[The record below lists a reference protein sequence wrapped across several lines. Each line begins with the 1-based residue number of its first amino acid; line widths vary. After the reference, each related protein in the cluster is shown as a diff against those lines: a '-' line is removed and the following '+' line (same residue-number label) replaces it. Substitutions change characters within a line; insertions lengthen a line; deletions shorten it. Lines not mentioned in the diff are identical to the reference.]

1 MTHLSAARLYLLA
14 VGLLLFVQGTIGLI
28 VRAAGRD
35 PHETT
40 RLLSDP
46 LHSTVHVVWG
56 VALLTVFVRRQAGL
70 DRPMLLVFGL
80 FYVGFLAIGLA
91 VHHPFGMDIDGKEN
105 AFHAVIG
112 PLALLVWAVGA
123 RRRLRRHPSIDD
135 AHAAR

>member
-1 MTHLSAARLYLLA
+1 MTRLSAARLYLAA
-14 VGLLLFVQGTIGLI
+14 VGLLLLVQGAIGLI

-35 PHETT
+35 PHATT

-56 VALLTVFVRRQAGL
+56 AALLTVFVYREAGL
-70 DRPMLLVFGL
+70 DRPTLLAFGL
-80 FYVGFLAIGLA
+80 FYVSFLALGLA

-112 PLALLVWAVGA
+112 PLALLVWAAGA
-123 RRRLRRHPSIDD
+123 RRRRRQPSSHD
-135 AHAAR
+135 AHAVR